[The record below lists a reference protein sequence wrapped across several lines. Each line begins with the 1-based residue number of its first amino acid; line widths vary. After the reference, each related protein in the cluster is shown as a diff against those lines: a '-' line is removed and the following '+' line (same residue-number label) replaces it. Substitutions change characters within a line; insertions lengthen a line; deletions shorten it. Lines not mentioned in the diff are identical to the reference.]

1 MNLYEV
7 TVIDSVLRRTRPGR
21 VFVQQYVTMAE
32 TPVDAAR
39 NVRRDRTVAPQD
51 KLVVRVVEDLTVSVG
66 VRYFSKAQIESRLL
80 GDQHNEVFIASDL
93 DA

>member
-1 MNLYEV
+1 MKLYEV
-7 TVIDSVLRRTRPGR
+7 SVIDSVLRRARNAR
-21 VFVQQYVTMAE
+21 VFVQMYVTMAE

-39 NVRRDRTVAPQD
+39 NVCRDRTVAPND

-66 VRYFSKAQIESRLL
+66 VRYFYPKQLETPSRFP
-80 GDQHNEVFIASDL
+80 GEVFVREDL